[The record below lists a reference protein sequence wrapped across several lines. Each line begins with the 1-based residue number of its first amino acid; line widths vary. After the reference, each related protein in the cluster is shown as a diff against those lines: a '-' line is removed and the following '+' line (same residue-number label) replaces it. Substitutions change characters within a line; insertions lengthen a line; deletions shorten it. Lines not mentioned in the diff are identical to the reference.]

1 MIMKT
6 ENLITVNEFCAWYN
20 VEFTFIN
27 SLQQAGLV
35 HVKEVDQTIFIPQS
49 ELKKL
54 QRIISLHELDIN
66 IAGIEAITHML
77 DRIEQMQENMRGL
90 RNKLK
95 LYEDE

>member
-1 MIMKT
+1 MKT
-6 ENLITVNEFCAWYN
+6 ENLITVDEFCIYHN

-35 HVKEVDQTIFIPQS
+35 DVKEVDKIIFIPKS

-54 QRIISLHELDIN
+54 QKIISLHELDIN

-77 DRIEQMQENMRGL
+77 ERIEQMQENMRGL

-95 LYEDE
+95 LYEGE

>member
-1 MIMKT
+1 MKT
-6 ENLITVNEFCAWYN
+6 ENLITVNEFCIYHN

-35 HVKEVDQTIFIPQS
+35 DVKEVDQTIFIPES
-49 ELKKL
+49 ELRKL
-54 QRIISLHELDIN
+54 QKIVSLHELDIN

-90 RNKLK
+90 RNRLK
-95 LYEDE
+95 MYEGE

>member
-1 MIMKT
+1 MKT
-6 ENLITVNEFCAWYN
+6 ENLITVNEFCIYHN

-35 HVKEVDQTIFIPQS
+35 DVKEVDQTIFIPES

-54 QRIISLHELDIN
+54 QKIVSLHELDIN

-90 RNKLK
+90 RNRLK
-95 LYEDE
+95 MYEGE

>member
-1 MIMKT
+1 MKT
-6 ENLITVNEFCAWYN
+6 ENLITVNEFCIYHN

-35 HVKEVDQTIFIPQS
+35 DVKEVDQTIFIPES

-54 QRIISLHELDIN
+54 QKIVSLHELDIN

-95 LYEDE
+95 MYEGE

>member
-1 MIMKT
+1 MKT
-6 ENLITVNEFCAWYN
+6 ENLITVDEFCVYHN
-20 VEFTFIN
+20 VEFTFIT
-27 SLQQAGLV
+27 SLRQAGLV
-35 HVKEVDQTIFIPQS
+35 DVKEVDQTIFIPES

-54 QRIISLHELDIN
+54 QKIISLHELDIN

-95 LYEDE
+95 LYEGE

>member
-1 MIMKT
+1 MKT
-6 ENLITVNEFCAWYN
+6 ENLIKANDFCVYHN

-35 HVKEVDQTIFIPQS
+35 DVKEVDQTIFIPES

-54 QRIISLHELDIN
+54 QKIINLHELDIN

-77 DRIEQMQENMRGL
+77 DRIEQMQENMRAL

-95 LYEDE
+95 MYEEE

>member
-1 MIMKT
+1 MKT
-6 ENLITVNEFCAWYN
+6 ENLIKANDFCVYHN

-35 HVKEVDQTIFIPQS
+35 DVKEVDQTIFIPES

-54 QRIISLHELDIN
+54 QKIINLHELEIN

-77 DRIEQMQENMRGL
+77 DRIEQMQENMRAL

-95 LYEDE
+95 MYEEE

>member
-1 MIMKT
+1 MKT
-6 ENLITVNEFCAWYN
+6 ENLIKANDFCVYHN

-35 HVKEVDQTIFIPQS
+35 DVKEVDQTIFIPES

-54 QRIISLHELDIN
+54 QKIISLYELDIN
-66 IAGIEAITHML
+66 IEGIEAITHML
-77 DRIEQMQENMRGL
+77 ERIEQLQENMRVL

-95 LYEDE
+95 LYEEE

>member
-1 MIMKT
+1 MKT
-6 ENLITVNEFCAWYN
+6 ENLITVNEFCIYHN

-35 HVKEVDQTIFIPQS
+35 DVKEVGQTIFIPES

-54 QRIISLHELDIN
+54 QKIVSLHELDIN

-95 LYEDE
+95 LYEGE

>member
-1 MIMKT
+1 MKT
-6 ENLITVNEFCAWYN
+6 ENLITVNEFCIYHN

-35 HVKEVDQTIFIPQS
+35 DVKEVDQTIFIPES

-54 QRIISLHELDIN
+54 QKIISLHELDIN

-95 LYEDE
+95 MYEGE